1 MFSHLYIGNISVAAG
16 RGLGAQ
22 PHTIFVILLLGMI
35 WFLVQLIWYSY
46 YSQLPKVGKFK
57 LQDITDPD
65 EELINFER
73 DGIINQKVC
82 ASDNYIS
89 Q

>member
-1 MFSHLYIGNISVAAG
+1 MDCYKYGTRQEFTKGYNLVFWTWTTAVA
-16 RGLGAQ
+16 
-22 PHTIFVILLLGMI
+22 TLLGMI

>member
-1 MFSHLYIGNISVAAG
+1 MCYPGNTHCV
-16 RGLGAQ
+16 
-22 PHTIFVILLLGMI
+22 TT
-35 WFLVQLIWYSY
+35 